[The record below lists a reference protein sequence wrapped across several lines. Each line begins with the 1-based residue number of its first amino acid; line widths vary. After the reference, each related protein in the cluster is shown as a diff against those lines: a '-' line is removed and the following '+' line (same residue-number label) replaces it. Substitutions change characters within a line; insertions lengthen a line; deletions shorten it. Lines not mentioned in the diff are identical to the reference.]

1 MIQIPT
7 TVAVDVS
14 RALDE
19 DVRTG
24 DETVDLISADV
35 GGQASLITRDP
46 VVIAKI
52 PYLEAGFRQL
62 DPKVS
67 IDPLVNECDHI
78 EVNSQLATFTVPT
91 RALLIGERT
100 ALNFIQMLSA
110 VASRRRRLA
119 QLVSI
124 KFHLVH

>member
-24 DETVDLISADV
+24 DETVDLIPADA
-35 GGQASLITRDP
+35 GGQTSLITRDP

-52 PYLEAGFRQL
+52 P
-62 DPKVS
+62 
-67 IDPLVNECDHI
+67 IW
-78 EVNSQLATFTVPT
+78 
-91 RALLIGERT
+91 
-100 ALNFIQMLSA
+100 
-110 VASRRRRLA
+110 RRVLGN
-119 QLVSI
+119 
-124 KFHLVH
+124 